1 MVGVLKFIVLFVVLS
16 VSTNVFCQKP
26 EDNYNRA
33 FVYAQKGFFEDAVL
47 EYQSALKLS
56 PNKELSTRIH
66 YNMGL
71 VYLKLKDS
79 ENAEKQF
86 EFANNINPNLFIV
99 TYNLA
104 NVCYNRQK
112 YSKAVTG
119 FRKAIEIDPK
129 FRNIHD
135 VYSKIGIS
143 LHQLEKF
150 DEAIKSFKKALS
162 LQPDYVL
169 ALKSLS
175 KSYLK
180 TGSFD
185 DAEQCLNH
193 LESLGYPQK
202 DIFMELQ
209 KAKE

>member
-1 MVGVLKFIVLFVVLS
+1 MVGFLKFAMFVVVLS
-16 VSTNVFCQKP
+16 VPIDVFCQIP

-33 FVYAQKGFFEDAVL
+33 YVYAQKGFFEDAVL

-56 PNKELSTRIH
+56 PNRELSTRIR

-71 VYLKLKDS
+71 VYLKLKDT

-86 EFANNINPNLFIV
+86 ELASDINPNLFLV
-99 TYNLA
+99 RYHLA

-112 YSKAVTG
+112 YSKAVEE
-119 FRKAIEIDPK
+119 FRKSIEIDPK
-129 FRNIHD
+129 FRNIHEI
-135 VYSKIGIS
+135 YSKIGIS
-143 LHQLEKF
+143 LHKLEKF

-162 LQPDYVL
+162 SKPDYVL

-185 DAEQCLNH
+185 DAEKCLNR
-193 LESLGYPQK
+193 LESLGHPQK
-202 DIFMELQ
+202 DVFMELQ

>member
-1 MVGVLKFIVLFVVLS
+1 MFGFLKFVLPVVLLFIS
-16 VSTNVFCQKP
+16 INVFSQIP

-33 FVYAQKGFFEDAVL
+33 YVYAQKGFFEDAVL

-56 PNKELSTRIH
+56 PNRELSTRIH

-71 VYLKLKDS
+71 MYLKLKDN

-86 EFANNINPNLFIV
+86 EYANGINPNLFLV
-99 TYNLA
+99 CYNLA
-104 NVCYNRQK
+104 NVCYERQNH
-112 YSKAVTG
+112 SKAVAF

-129 FRNIHD
+129 FRNIHLI
-135 VYSKIGIS
+135 YSKIGIS
-143 LHQLEKF
+143 LYKMGKF
-150 DEAIKSFKKALS
+150 DEAVKSFKQALS
-162 LQPDYVL
+162 LKTDYVL
-169 ALKSLS
+169 VLKYLS

-185 DAEQCLNH
+185 EAEKSLNR
-193 LESLGYPQK
+193 LESLGHPQK
-202 DIFMELQ
+202 DLFMELQ